1 MPIRHRAARPPAAAR
16 PGKPALA
23 RCPATLYW
31 ASIRPFPRKPD
42 RGRSPDRRRR
52 EALKLPDH
60 NLDKLKIDRRP
71 IAPVPRRRRWVRYA
85 VAAAL
90 VIVAIVAG
98 VALTGRPTVETTS
111 VTSAYPYQNDTQLNA
126 TGYVVPQRKAA
137 VASKGQG
144 RVEWLGVLEGTRV
157 KKDEIIARLESR
169 DVEASLAQAL
179 AQAKVARANL
189 GVQQAELKD
198 AAIALRRTAALA
210 PKGAVPAAQLDID
223 TARVNKAR
231 ASLSSGEAAI
241 ASADANAQAAQVA
254 VDQTVIRAPFDGIVL
269 AKHANVG
276 DNITPFSSAS
286 DSKGAVVT
294 IADMDT
300 LEVEADVAESNIAKI
315 RAEQPCEIQLDALP
329 DLRFAGRV
337 SRIVPTVDR
346 SKATVLVKVRF
357 VDRDDRVLPDMSAKI
372 AFLSKPVS
380 AQDRQPVTAVQASA
394 VVERDGRPVVF
405 VVTDD
410 TVRAAAVTTGMRIGE
425 LVAIR
430 GVKPGETV
438 VLAPGAKLKD
448 GAKVAVAKK

>member
-1 MPIRHRAARPPAAAR
+1 M
-16 PGKPALA
+16 
-23 RCPATLYW
+23 
-31 ASIRPFPRKPD
+31 
-42 RGRSPDRRRR
+42 
-52 EALKLPDH
+52 PDH
-60 NLDKLKIDRRP
+60 NLDKLKIDRGP
-71 IAPVPRRRRWVRYA
+71 IAAPRRRRWVRYA
-85 VAAAL
+85 AAAAL
-90 VIVAIVAG
+90 AVL
-98 VALTGRPTVETTS
+98 ALGIGLAVTRRPTVDTTA

-179 AQAKVARANL
+179 AQVKVARANL
-189 GVQQAELKD
+189 GVQRAELKD
-198 AAIALRRTAALA
+198 AEIALRRTATLA
-210 PKGAVPAAQLDID
+210 PRGAVPAAQLDTD

-231 ASLSSGEAAI
+231 ASVNSGEAAV
-241 ASADANAQAAQVA
+241 ASAEANARAAQVA

-315 RAEQPCEIQLDALP
+315 RAGQPCEIQLDALP
-329 DLRFAGRV
+329 DMRFAGRV

-405 VVTDD
+405 ALQDD
-410 TVRAAAVTTGMRIGE
+410 TVHAVPVARGARIGE
-425 LVAIR
+425 LVAVR
-430 GVKPGETV
+430 GVKPGDTV
-438 VLAPGAKLKD
+438 VLAPGAALKD
-448 GAKVAVAKK
+448 GAKVTVAKK

>member
-1 MPIRHRAARPPAAAR
+1 M
-16 PGKPALA
+16 
-23 RCPATLYW
+23 
-31 ASIRPFPRKPD
+31 
-42 RGRSPDRRRR
+42 
-52 EALKLPDH
+52 PDH
-60 NLDKLKIDRRP
+60 NLDKLKIDRGP
-71 IAPVPRRRRWVRYA
+71 IAAPRRRRWVRYA
-85 VAAAL
+85 AAAAL
-90 VIVAIVAG
+90 AV
-98 VALTGRPTVETTS
+98 VALGIGLAVTRRPTVDTTA

-179 AQAKVARANL
+179 AQVKVARANL

-198 AAIALRRTAALA
+198 AEIALRRTAALA
-210 PKGAVPAAQLDID
+210 PRGAVPAAQLDTD

-231 ASLSSGEAAI
+231 ASVNSGEAAV
-241 ASADANAQAAQVA
+241 ASAEANARAAQVA

-315 RAEQPCEIQLDALP
+315 RAGQPCEIQLDALP
-329 DLRFAGRV
+329 DMRFAGRV

-405 VVTDD
+405 ALQDD
-410 TVRAAAVTTGMRIGE
+410 TVHAVPAARGARIGE
-425 LVAIR
+425 LVAVR
-430 GVKPGETV
+430 GVKPGDTV
-438 VLAPGAKLKD
+438 VLAPGAALKD
-448 GAKVAVAKK
+448 GAKVTVAKK

>member
-1 MPIRHRAARPPAAAR
+1 M
-16 PGKPALA
+16 
-23 RCPATLYW
+23 
-31 ASIRPFPRKPD
+31 
-42 RGRSPDRRRR
+42 
-52 EALKLPDH
+52 PDH
-60 NLDKLKIDRRP
+60 NLDKLKIDRGP
-71 IAPVPRRRRWVRYA
+71 IAAPRRRRWVRYA
-85 VAAAL
+85 AAAAL
-90 VIVAIVAG
+90 AVL
-98 VALTGRPTVETTS
+98 ALGIGLAVTRRPTVDTTA

-179 AQAKVARANL
+179 AQVKVARANL

-198 AAIALRRTAALA
+198 AEIALRRTAALA
-210 PKGAVPAAQLDID
+210 PRGAVPAAQLDTD

-231 ASLSSGEAAI
+231 ASVNSGEAAV
-241 ASADANAQAAQVA
+241 ASAEANARAAQVA

-315 RAEQPCEIQLDALP
+315 RAGQPCEIQLDALP
-329 DLRFAGRV
+329 DMRFAGRV

-394 VVERDGRPVVF
+394 VVERGGRPVVF
-405 VVTDD
+405 ALQDD
-410 TVRAAAVTTGMRIGE
+410 TVHAVPVARGARIGE
-425 LVAIR
+425 LVAVR
-430 GVKPGETV
+430 GVKPGDTV
-438 VLAPGAKLKD
+438 VLAPGAALKD
-448 GAKVAVAKK
+448 GAKVTVAKK

>member
-1 MPIRHRAARPPAAAR
+1 M
-16 PGKPALA
+16 
-23 RCPATLYW
+23 
-31 ASIRPFPRKPD
+31 
-42 RGRSPDRRRR
+42 
-52 EALKLPDH
+52 PDH

-71 IAPVPRRRRWVRYA
+71 IAPAPRRRRWVRIA

-90 VIVAIVAG
+90 VIAAIVA
-98 VALTGRPTVETTS
+98 VLALTGRPTVDTTA
-111 VTSAYPYQNDTQLNA
+111 VTSAYPYQNDTLLNA

-157 KKDEIIARLESR
+157 KKDDIIARLESR
-169 DVEASLAQAL
+169 DVQASLAQAR
-179 AQAKVARANL
+179 AQVQVSRANL
-189 GVQQAELKD
+189 GVAQAELKD
-198 AAIALRRTAALA
+198 AEIALRRTAALA

-231 ASLSSGEAAI
+231 ASVNSDEAAI
-241 ASADANAQAAQVA
+241 ASAEANAQAAQVA

-315 RAEQPCEIQLDALP
+315 RTEQPCEIQLDALP
-329 DLRFAGRV
+329 DMRFAGRV

-357 VDRDDRVLPDMSAKI
+357 VDRDERVLPDMSAKI
-372 AFLSKPVS
+372 AFLSKPAS
-380 AQDRQPVTAVQASA
+380 PQDRQPVTAVQASA
-394 VVERDGRPVVF
+394 VAERDGRPVVF
-405 VVTDD
+405 VVKDD
-410 TVRAAAVTTGMRIGE
+410 TVHAVPVTRGARIGE

-430 GVKPGETV
+430 GVKPGDTV
-438 VLAPGAKLKD
+438 VLAPGAKLQD

>member
-1 MPIRHRAARPPAAAR
+1 M
-16 PGKPALA
+16 
-23 RCPATLYW
+23 
-31 ASIRPFPRKPD
+31 
-42 RGRSPDRRRR
+42 
-52 EALKLPDH
+52 PDH
-60 NLDKLKIDRRP
+60 NLDKLKIDRGP
-71 IAPVPRRRRWVRYA
+71 IAAPRRRRWVRYA
-85 VAAAL
+85 AVAALA
-90 VIVAIVAG
+90 V
-98 VALTGRPTVETTS
+98 VALLAGLAVTRRPTVETTA

-179 AQAKVARANL
+179 AQVKVARANL

-198 AAIALRRTAALA
+198 AEIALRRTAALA
-210 PKGAVPAAQLDID
+210 PRGAVPAAQLDTD

-231 ASLSSGEAAI
+231 ASVNSGEAAV
-241 ASADANAQAAQVA
+241 ASAEANARAAQVA

-315 RAEQPCEIQLDALP
+315 RAGQPCEIQLDALP
-329 DLRFAGRV
+329 DMRFAGRV

-394 VVERDGRPVVF
+394 VVERDGRAVVF
-405 VVTDD
+405 ALQDD
-410 TVRAAAVTTGMRIGE
+410 TVHAVPVARGARIGE
-425 LVAIR
+425 LVAVR
-430 GVKPGETV
+430 GVKPGDTV
-438 VLAPGAKLKD
+438 VLAPGAALKD
-448 GAKVAVAKK
+448 GAKVTVAKK

>member
-1 MPIRHRAARPPAAAR
+1 M
-16 PGKPALA
+16 
-23 RCPATLYW
+23 
-31 ASIRPFPRKPD
+31 
-42 RGRSPDRRRR
+42 
-52 EALKLPDH
+52 PDH

-71 IAPVPRRRRWVRYA
+71 LAAPPRRRRWVRYA
-85 VAAAL
+85 VAAAIL
-90 VIVAIVAG
+90 VIAIGAA
-98 VALTGRPTVETTS
+98 VALTGRPTVETTA

-157 KKDEIIARLESR
+157 KKDEVIARLESD
-169 DVEASLAQAL
+169 DVRASLAQAL
-179 AQAKVARANL
+179 AQVKVARANL
-189 GVQQAELKD
+189 ALQQAELSD
-198 AAIALRRTAALA
+198 AEIALRRSAALA
-210 PKGAVPAAQLDID
+210 PKGAVPAAQYDAD
-223 TARVNKAR
+223 RARVNKAR
-231 ASLSSGEAAI
+231 ASVDSDAAAI
-241 ASADANAQAAQVA
+241 ASAQANAQAAQVA

-372 AFLSKPVS
+372 AFLSKPLS
-380 AQDRQPVTAVQASA
+380 AQDRRPVTAVQASA

-405 VVTDD
+405 VVKDD
-410 TVRAAAVTTGMRIGE
+410 AVRAVPVTKGARIGE
-425 LVAIR
+425 LVAIG
-430 GVKPGETV
+430 GVKPGDTV
-438 VLAPGAKLKD
+438 VLAPDPKLRD
-448 GAKVAVAKK
+448 GAKVTVAKK

>member
-1 MPIRHRAARPPAAAR
+1 M
-16 PGKPALA
+16 
-23 RCPATLYW
+23 
-31 ASIRPFPRKPD
+31 
-42 RGRSPDRRRR
+42 
-52 EALKLPDH
+52 PDH
-60 NLDKLKIDRRP
+60 NLDKLKIDRGP
-71 IAPVPRRRRWVRYA
+71 IAAPRRRRWVRYA
-85 VAAAL
+85 AAAAL
-90 VIVAIVAG
+90 AV
-98 VALTGRPTVETTS
+98 VALGIGLAVTRRPTVDTTA

-179 AQAKVARANL
+179 AQVKVARANL

-198 AAIALRRTAALA
+198 AEIALRRTAALA
-210 PKGAVPAAQLDID
+210 PRGAVPAAQLDTD

-231 ASLSSGEAAI
+231 ASMNSGEAAV
-241 ASADANAQAAQVA
+241 ASAEANARAAQVA

-315 RAEQPCEIQLDALP
+315 RAGQPCEIQLDALP
-329 DLRFAGRV
+329 DMRFAGRV

-405 VVTDD
+405 ALQGD
-410 TVRAAAVTTGMRIGE
+410 TVHVVPVGRGARIGE
-425 LVAIR
+425 FIAVR
-430 GVKPGETV
+430 GVKPGDTV
-438 VLAPGAKLKD
+438 VLAPGAALKD
-448 GAKVAVAKK
+448 GAKVTVAKK

>member
-1 MPIRHRAARPPAAAR
+1 M
-16 PGKPALA
+16 
-23 RCPATLYW
+23 
-31 ASIRPFPRKPD
+31 
-42 RGRSPDRRRR
+42 
-52 EALKLPDH
+52 PDH
-60 NLDKLKIDRRP
+60 NLDKLKIDRGP
-71 IAPVPRRRRWVRYA
+71 IAAPRRRRWVRYA
-85 VAAAL
+85 AAAAL
-90 VIVAIVAG
+90 AL
-98 VALTGRPTVETTS
+98 VALAIGLAVTRRPTVDTTA

-179 AQAKVARANL
+179 AQVKVARANL

-198 AAIALRRTAALA
+198 AEIALRRTAALA
-210 PKGAVPAAQLDID
+210 PRGAVPVAQLDTD

-231 ASLSSGEAAI
+231 ASVNSGEAAV
-241 ASADANAQAAQVA
+241 ASAEANARAAQVA

-315 RAEQPCEIQLDALP
+315 RAGQPCEIQLDALP
-329 DLRFAGRV
+329 DMRFAGRV

-405 VVTDD
+405 ALQDD
-410 TVRAAAVTTGMRIGE
+410 TVHAVPVARGARIGE
-425 LVAIR
+425 LVAVR
-430 GVKPGETV
+430 GVKPGDTV
-438 VLAPGAKLKD
+438 VLAPGAALKD
-448 GAKVAVAKK
+448 GAKVTVAKK

>member
-1 MPIRHRAARPPAAAR
+1 M
-16 PGKPALA
+16 
-23 RCPATLYW
+23 
-31 ASIRPFPRKPD
+31 
-42 RGRSPDRRRR
+42 
-52 EALKLPDH
+52 PDH
-60 NLDKLKIDRRP
+60 NLDKLKIDRGP
-71 IAPVPRRRRWVRYA
+71 IAAPRRRRWVRYA
-85 VAAAL
+85 AAGAL
-90 VIVAIVAG
+90 AV
-98 VALTGRPTVETTS
+98 VALGIGLAVTRRPTVDTTA

-179 AQAKVARANL
+179 AQVKVARANL

-198 AAIALRRTAALA
+198 AEIALRRTAALA
-210 PKGAVPAAQLDID
+210 PRGAVPAAQLDTD

-231 ASLSSGEAAI
+231 ASVNSGEAAV
-241 ASADANAQAAQVA
+241 ASAEANARAAQVA

-315 RAEQPCEIQLDALP
+315 RAGQPCEIQLDALP
-329 DLRFAGRV
+329 DMRFAGRV

-405 VVTDD
+405 ALQDD
-410 TVRAAAVTTGMRIGE
+410 TVHAVPVARGARIGE
-425 LVAIR
+425 LVAVR
-430 GVKPGETV
+430 GVKPGDTV
-438 VLAPGAKLKD
+438 VLAPGAALKD
-448 GAKVAVAKK
+448 GAKVTVAKK

>member
-1 MPIRHRAARPPAAAR
+1 M
-16 PGKPALA
+16 
-23 RCPATLYW
+23 
-31 ASIRPFPRKPD
+31 
-42 RGRSPDRRRR
+42 
-52 EALKLPDH
+52 PDH

-71 IAPVPRRRRWVRYA
+71 LAAPPPRRRWVRYA
-85 VAAAL
+85 VAAAIA
-90 VIVAIVAG
+90 VVAIGAG
-98 VALTGRPTVETTS
+98 IALTGRPTVETTA

-157 KKDEIIARLESR
+157 KKDEIIARLESG
-169 DVEASLAQAL
+169 DVRASLAQAL
-179 AQAKVARANL
+179 AQVKVARANL
-189 GVQQAELKD
+189 ALQQAELSD
-198 AAIALRRTAALA
+198 AEIALRRSAALA
-210 PKGAVPAAQLDID
+210 PKGAVPAAQYDSD
-223 TARVNKAR
+223 RARVNKAR
-231 ASLSSGEAAI
+231 ASVDSDAAAI
-241 ASADANAQAAQVA
+241 ASAQANAQAAQVA

-372 AFLSKPVS
+372 AFLSKPLS
-380 AQDRQPVTAVQASA
+380 AQDRRPVTAVQAGA
-394 VVERDGRPVVF
+394 VVERDGRSVVF
-405 VVTDD
+405 VVKDD
-410 TVRAAAVTTGMRIGE
+410 AVRAVPVTKGARIGE
-425 LVAIR
+425 LVAIG
-430 GVKPGETV
+430 GVKPGDTV
-438 VLAPGAKLKD
+438 VLAPGPKLKD
-448 GAKVAVAKK
+448 GAKVTVAKK

>member
-1 MPIRHRAARPPAAAR
+1 M
-16 PGKPALA
+16 
-23 RCPATLYW
+23 
-31 ASIRPFPRKPD
+31 
-42 RGRSPDRRRR
+42 
-52 EALKLPDH
+52 PDH
-60 NLDKLKIDRRP
+60 NLDKLKIDRGP
-71 IAPVPRRRRWVRYA
+71 IAAPRRRRWVRYA
-85 VAAAL
+85 AAAAL
-90 VIVAIVAG
+90 AV
-98 VALTGRPTVETTS
+98 VALIVGLAVTRRPTVDTTA

-179 AQAKVARANL
+179 AQVKVARANL

-198 AAIALRRTAALA
+198 AEIALRRTAALA
-210 PKGAVPAAQLDID
+210 PRGAVPAAQLDTD

-231 ASLSSGEAAI
+231 ASVNSGEAAV
-241 ASADANAQAAQVA
+241 ASAEANARAAQVA

-315 RAEQPCEIQLDALP
+315 RAGQPCEIQLDALP
-329 DLRFAGRV
+329 DMRFAGRV

-394 VVERDGRPVVF
+394 VVERDGRSVVF
-405 VVTDD
+405 ALQDD
-410 TVRAAAVTTGMRIGE
+410 TVHAVPVARGARIGE
-425 LVAIR
+425 LVAVR
-430 GVKPGETV
+430 GVKAGDTV
-438 VLAPGAKLKD
+438 VLAPGAALKD
-448 GAKVAVAKK
+448 GAKVTVAKK

>member
-1 MPIRHRAARPPAAAR
+1 MPQTGSRGA
-16 PGKPALA
+16 G
-23 RCPATLYW
+23 ATLIL

-42 RGRSPDRRRR
+42 RGRSHDRRRL

-71 IAPVPRRRRWVRYA
+71 IAPVPRRRRWARYA

-90 VIVAIVAG
+90 IVIAIGAG
-98 VALTGRPTVETTS
+98 LALTGRPTVDTTS

-157 KKDEIIARLESR
+157 KKDEIIARLESN
-169 DVEASLAQAL
+169 DVQASLAQAR
-179 AQAKVARANL
+179 AQVQVSRANL
-189 GVQQAELKD
+189 GVAQAELKD
-198 AAIALRRTAALA
+198 AEIALRRTSTLA

-231 ASLSSGEAAI
+231 ATLDSDQAAI
-241 ASADANAQAAQVA
+241 ASAEANAQAAQVA

-294 IADMDT
+294 IADMET

-357 VDRDDRVLPDMSAKI
+357 VDRDERVLPDMSAKI
-372 AFLSKPVS
+372 AFLSKPAT

-405 VVTDD
+405 VVKDD
-410 TVRAAAVTTGMRIGE
+410 AVHAVAVAKGARIGE
-425 LVAIR
+425 LVAVR
-430 GVKPGETV
+430 GVTPGDTV

-448 GAKVAVAKK
+448 GANVTVAKK

>member
-1 MPIRHRAARPPAAAR
+1 M
-16 PGKPALA
+16 
-23 RCPATLYW
+23 
-31 ASIRPFPRKPD
+31 
-42 RGRSPDRRRR
+42 
-52 EALKLPDH
+52 PDH

-71 IAPVPRRRRWVRYA
+71 IAPVPRRRRWPRYA

-90 VIVAIVAG
+90 IVIAIAAAL
-98 VALTGRPTVETTS
+98 ALTGRPTVDTTS

-137 VASKGQG
+137 VASKAQG

-157 KKDEIIARLESR
+157 KKGEIIARLESR
-169 DVEASLAQAL
+169 DVEASLAQAR
-179 AQAKVARANL
+179 AQVLVSRANL
-189 GVQQAELKD
+189 GVAQAELKD
-198 AAIALRRTAALA
+198 AQIALRRTAVLA
-210 PKGAVPAAQLDID
+210 PKGAVPAAQLDTD
-223 TARVNKAR
+223 TARANKAR
-231 ASLSSGEAAI
+231 ATLGSDQAAI
-241 ASADANAQAAQVA
+241 ASAEANAQAAQVA

-329 DLRFAGRV
+329 DMRFAGRV

-357 VDRDDRVLPDMSAKI
+357 VERDARVLPDMSAKV
-372 AFLSKPVS
+372 AFLSKPVPPEEKK
-380 AQDRQPVTAVQASA
+380 AVVAVQPTAV
-394 VVERDGRPVVF
+394 VTRDGKKVVFIVERDTAREVP
-405 VVTDD
+405 
-410 TVRAAAVTTGMRIGE
+410 VTTGERIGD
-425 LVAIR
+425 LLAAQ
-430 GVKPGETV
+430 GVKPGDV
-438 VLAPGAKLKD
+438 LVLAPGDKIRD
-448 GAKVAVAKK
+448 GAKVTLAKK

>member
-1 MPIRHRAARPPAAAR
+1 M
-16 PGKPALA
+16 
-23 RCPATLYW
+23 
-31 ASIRPFPRKPD
+31 
-42 RGRSPDRRRR
+42 
-52 EALKLPDH
+52 PDH
-60 NLDKLKIDRRP
+60 NLDKLKIDRGP
-71 IAPVPRRRRWVRYA
+71 IAAPRRRRWVRYA
-85 VAAAL
+85 AAGALAL
-90 VIVAIVAG
+90 VALAIGLAV
-98 VALTGRPTVETTS
+98 TRRPTVDTTA

-179 AQAKVARANL
+179 AQVKVARANL

-198 AAIALRRTAALA
+198 AEIALRRTAALA
-210 PKGAVPAAQLDID
+210 PRGAVPAAQLDTD

-231 ASLSSGEAAI
+231 ASVNSGEAAV
-241 ASADANAQAAQVA
+241 ASAEANARAAQVA

-315 RAEQPCEIQLDALP
+315 RAGQPCEIQLDALP
-329 DLRFAGRV
+329 DMRFAGRV
-337 SRIVPTVDR
+337 SRIVPTVCR

-372 AFLSKPVS
+372 AFLSRPVS

-405 VVTDD
+405 ALQDD
-410 TVRAAAVTTGMRIGE
+410 TVHAVPVARGARIGE
-425 LVAIR
+425 LVAVR
-430 GVKPGETV
+430 GVKPGDTV
-438 VLAPGAKLKD
+438 VLAPGAALKD
-448 GAKVAVAKK
+448 GAKVTVAKK

>member
-1 MPIRHRAARPPAAAR
+1 M
-16 PGKPALA
+16 
-23 RCPATLYW
+23 
-31 ASIRPFPRKPD
+31 
-42 RGRSPDRRRR
+42 
-52 EALKLPDH
+52 PDH
-60 NLDKLKIDRRP
+60 NLDKLKIDRGP
-71 IAPVPRRRRWVRYA
+71 IAAPRRRRWVRYA
-85 VAAAL
+85 AAAAL
-90 VIVAIVAG
+90 AVL
-98 VALTGRPTVETTS
+98 ALGIGLAVTRRPTVDTTA

-179 AQAKVARANL
+179 AQVKVARANL

-198 AAIALRRTAALA
+198 AEIALRRTAALA
-210 PKGAVPAAQLDID
+210 PRGAVPAAQLDID

-231 ASLSSGEAAI
+231 ASVNSGEAAV
-241 ASADANAQAAQVA
+241 ASAEANARAAQVA

-315 RAEQPCEIQLDALP
+315 RAGQPCEIQLDALP
-329 DLRFAGRV
+329 DMRFAGRV

-405 VVTDD
+405 ALQDD
-410 TVRAAAVTTGMRIGE
+410 TVHAVPVARGARIGE
-425 LVAIR
+425 LVAVR
-430 GVKPGETV
+430 GVKPGDTV
-438 VLAPGAKLKD
+438 VLAPGAALKD
-448 GAKVAVAKK
+448 GAKVTVAKK

>member
-1 MPIRHRAARPPAAAR
+1 MP
-16 PGKPALA
+16 
-23 RCPATLYW
+23 
-31 ASIRPFPRKPD
+31 
-42 RGRSPDRRRR
+42 
-52 EALKLPDH
+52 EH

-71 IAPVPRRRRWVRYA
+71 LAPAPLRRRWVRYA
-85 VAAAL
+85 AAAAL
-90 VIVAIVAG
+90 VAAAIAA
-98 VALTGRPTVETTS
+98 ALVLTSRPTVDTTS
-111 VTSAYPYQNDTQLNA
+111 VTTAYPYQNDTQLNA

-157 KKDEIIARLESR
+157 KKGDIIARLESR
-169 DVEASLAQAL
+169 DVEASLAQAR
-179 AQAKVARANL
+179 AQVLVSRANL
-189 GVQQAELKD
+189 GVAQAELKD
-198 AAIALRRTAALA
+198 AEIALRRTAVLA

-231 ASLSSGEAAI
+231 ATLGSDQAAI
-241 ASADANAQAAQVA
+241 ASAEANAQAAQVA

-315 RAEQPCEIQLDALP
+315 RSEQPCEIQLDALP
-329 DLRFAGRV
+329 DMRFAGRV

-357 VDRDDRVLPDMSAKI
+357 VDRDARVLPDMSAKI
-372 AFLSKPVS
+372 AFLSKP
-380 AQDRQPVTAVQASA
+380 ATPQDRQPVTAVQASA

-405 VVTDD
+405 VVQDD
-410 TVRAAAVTTGMRIGE
+410 TVHARAVTRGARIGE
-425 LVAIR
+425 LVAIG
-430 GVKPGETV
+430 GVKPGDTV
-438 VLAPGAKLKD
+438 VLAPEAQLKD
-448 GAKVAVAKK
+448 GAHVTVAKK